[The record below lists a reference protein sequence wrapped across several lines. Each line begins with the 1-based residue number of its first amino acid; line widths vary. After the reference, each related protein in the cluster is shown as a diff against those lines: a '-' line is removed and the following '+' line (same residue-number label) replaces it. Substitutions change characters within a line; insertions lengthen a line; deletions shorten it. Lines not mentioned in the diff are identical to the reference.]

1 MAHVGSKLTATR
13 GRRRATALVAVATL
27 AVAAVAVVATAGAG
41 KHVQRCAAPAPKAK
55 NIIVMISDGCGYNQV
70 LAADY
75 YHYGRTGK
83 QIYQK
88 FPVRVGMSTF
98 SASKYLAPPVQGHY
112 DPALAWGDFAWVKT
126 TPTDSAS
133 AATAMSTGFKNLDGT
148 IGVDIFNAP
157 LYNISQ
163 YAETIGKSTGVIS
176 SVEWSHATPAGYVA
190 HNVSRNN
197 YTQIAAEM
205 IDSSRT
211 DVIMGAGSP
220 LFDDNGAPKATPSYK
235 YVGQSTWDALVAGT
249 AGGDANGDATADPWK
264 LIQTEAQFA
273 ALTVGDTPVRV
284 CGTAQ
289 VATTLQQSRT
299 GAGVTGKEDPYDVPL
314 NTNVPDLATMSKGAL
329 NVLDNN
335 AKGFFLMIEGGAIDW
350 ASHAN
355 QSGRVIEE
363 EIDFNK
369 AVEAVCRWVEKNSSW
384 NETLLVVTGDHET
397 GYLWGPGSDPTWM
410 PVVNNGKGNLP
421 GMKWNSGDH
430 TNSLI
435 PFYAKGVGANMLN
448 KAADQHDLVRGRYL
462 DNTELGRIQF
472 ELLK

>member
-1 MAHVGSKLTATR
+1 
-13 GRRRATALVAVATL
+13 
-27 AVAAVAVVATAGAG
+27 
-41 KHVQRCAAPAPKAK
+41 
-55 NIIVMISDGCGYNQV
+55 MISDGCGYNQV

-75 YHYGRTGK
+75 YQYGRAGK

-98 SASKYLAPPVQGHY
+98 SANNAAGY
-112 DPALAWGDFAWVKT
+112 DSAQAWGSFAYPKT
-126 TPTDSAS
+126 KPTDSAS
-133 AATAMSTGFKNLDGT
+133 AATAMATGFKNFDGT
-148 IGVDIFNAP
+148 IGVDLFNAP
-157 LYNISQ
+157 LYYVTQ
-163 YAETIGKSTGVIS
+163 YAETIGKSTGVIT

-197 YTQIAAEM
+197 YALIAQEM
-205 IDSSRT
+205 INSSKT
-211 DVIMGAGSP
+211 DVIMGAGHP
-220 LFDDNGAPKATPSYK
+220 FFTDNGAPRTPSASNYN
-235 YVGQSTWDALVAGT
+235 YVGGQTTWAALVAGT
-249 AGGDANGDATADPWK
+249 AGGDANGDATAAPWT
-264 LIQTEAQFA
+264 LVQTEAQFA
-273 ALTVGDTPVRV
+273 ALTVGDTPARV
-284 CGTAQ
+284 CGTAE

-350 ASHAN
+350 AGHAN

-363 EIDFNK
+363 EVDFNK
-369 AVEAVCRWVEKNSSW
+369 AVEAVCRWVDKNSSW
-384 NETLLVVTGDHET
+384 SETLLVVTGDHET
-397 GYLWGPGSDPTWM
+397 GYLWGPGSDPTWK
-410 PVVNNGKGNLP
+410 PVVNNGKGDLP
-421 GMKWNSGDH
+421 GMQWNSGDH

-435 PFYAKGVGANMLN
+435 PFYAKGVGVNMLN